1 MQRYILY
8 IVFVPL
14 LLLTSCRSKKS
25 VVNSNNMPVLSEELA
40 PESMALLEKVRATQL
55 PYTWFAASGQGR
67 IDWDGQ
73 RFSARVNVR
82 ILHDSVIWVQIQKLG
97 FEVGRMLI
105 TPDSAFF
112 INRFE
117 RTYSIYK
124 TNDFLEEYK
133 VPADFEMFSKV
144 FTAGAYMPPLI
155 NKSVMEQDGSVMISS
170 GNGMSARHW
179 FDASSLLIRSLITD
193 PLSREWSSV
202 YGDYKRTNSGQ
213 SFPYRRSNTVVID
226 GESNI
231 FDLEYNELVIDVP
244 QEFPFSIPSHYEK
257 I

>member
-1 MQRYILY
+1 L
-8 IVFVPL
+8 
-14 LLLTSCRSKKS
+14 
-25 VVNSNNMPVLSEELA
+25 VNNSIPVLSEEMA

-73 RFSARVNVR
+73 RFSARINVR

-117 RTYSIYK
+117 RTYSIYE

-133 VPADFEMFSKV
+133 VPTDFEMFSKV

-155 NKSVMEQDGSVMISS
+155 SKSVMEQDGSVMISS

-179 FDASSLLIRSLITD
+179 FDASSFLIRSLITD

-213 SFPYRRSNTVVID
+213 SFPYKRSNTVVID